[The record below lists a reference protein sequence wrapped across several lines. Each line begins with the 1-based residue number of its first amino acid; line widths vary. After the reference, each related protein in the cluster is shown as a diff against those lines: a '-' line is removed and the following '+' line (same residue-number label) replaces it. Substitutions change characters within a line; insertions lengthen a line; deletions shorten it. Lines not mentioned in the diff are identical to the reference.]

1 MQSDTHQI
9 LLRGEETGDYP
20 DGNADNRIIRCLKD
34 EEKQVYELFAKI
46 GEGNIQ
52 EKDKLIK
59 DYRYGR
65 KVSRQ
70 NRQLPA

>member
-1 MQSDTHQI
+1 M
-9 LLRGEETGDYP
+9 
-20 DGNADNRIIRCLKD
+20 NRIIRCLKD
-34 EEKQVYELFAKI
+34 EEEQVYEHIAKI

>member
-1 MQSDTHQI
+1 MQSDTYQVV
-9 LLRGEETGDYP
+9 LRGKETGDYP
-20 DGNADNRIIRCLKD
+20 KGNADNRIIRCLKD
-34 EEKQVYELFAKI
+34 KEEQVHEKLAQI

-70 NRQLPA
+70 NRQLSA